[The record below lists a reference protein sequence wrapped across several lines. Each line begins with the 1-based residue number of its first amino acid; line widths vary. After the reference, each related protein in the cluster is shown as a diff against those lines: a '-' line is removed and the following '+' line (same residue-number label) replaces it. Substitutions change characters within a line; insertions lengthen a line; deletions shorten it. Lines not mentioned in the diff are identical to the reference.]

1 MYRRVSLKQ
10 NQQTAVYLT
19 PVNSQAH
26 TLGSEKATS
35 FVIYPNLILGQ
46 PNIKMA
52 PAIVVATLQS
62 AVLTLCSLLIA
73 RFLTSLPPPDIPSL
87 LLYTLISTP
96 PNFLWQQYIESQFPG
111 YTLKKLEVDDGGK
124 GVEVEKK
131 LNPRNTLVKI
141 GLDQTLGAV
150 VNVAAYIG
158 GTRVLRGVPLGVCWD
173 VVKEVCASRKEV
185 CLVEGTLT

>member
-1 MYRRVSLKQ
+1 M
-10 NQQTAVYLT
+10 
-19 PVNSQAH
+19 
-26 TLGSEKATS
+26 
-35 FVIYPNLILGQ
+35 
-46 PNIKMA
+46 
-52 PAIVVATLQS
+52 
-62 AVLTLCSLLIA
+62 
-73 RFLTSLPPPDIPSL
+73 
-87 LLYTLISTP
+87 
-96 PNFLWQQYIESQFPG
+96 
-111 YTLKKLEVDDGGK
+111 
-124 GVEVEKK
+124 EVEKK